1 MKKISF
7 KNFSL
12 KNPNEFRVGIFI
24 LAPVLILLLFIIL
37 KLGYSL
43 STSTIDV
50 YLKIDNIS
58 AIKKGTA
65 IKLKG
70 YDIGRVVELR
80 PVYKPA
86 LHFLATMRIKRDI
99 IIQEDCS
106 AIILNQN
113 IIGDTVVEMRNPE
126 RKGPPLRSGD
136 VIEGLEYVN
145 LEAVLR
151 DVHNLLTSVTETVN
165 IVKGISSDN
174 KQNIRGLLTNLGTS
188 VAGVNNILADS
199 QKDIPSILQSIKETT
214 STVKDISAEFK
225 KGPMSFLLTGE
236 DEDDEKERKEK
247 EAKKNKDKKTETE
260 KKDDPK
266 KSKTEEKK

>member
-7 KNFSL
+7 KN
-12 KNPNEFRVGIFI
+12 PNELRVGIFI
-24 LAPVLILLLFIIL
+24 IVPVIMLFLFVIL

-70 YDIGRVVELR
+70 YDIGRVVELQ
-80 PVYKPA
+80 PVYKPG

-99 IIQEDCS
+99 DLHEDCS

-126 RKGPPLRSGD
+126 RRGSPLRNGD

-145 LEAVLR
+145 LEAILQ
-151 DVHNLLTSVTETVN
+151 DVHKLLSTANATISGFNNISVDNRQT
-165 IVKGISSDN
+165 IKGLVTD
-174 KQNIRGLLTNLGTS
+174 LGTS
-188 VAGVNNILADS
+188 MSNVTSILNDS
-199 QKDIPSILQSIKETT
+199 QKDIPAILQSFRETAKNL
-214 STVKDISAEFK
+214 SAISVEFK
-225 KGPMSFLLTGE
+225 KRPMGFLLSGE
-236 DEDDEKERKEK
+236 EEKEEDKEK
-247 EAKKNKDKKTETE
+247 K
-260 KKDDPK
+260 
-266 KSKTEEKK
+266 

>member
-7 KNFSL
+7 KSQNEL
-12 KNPNEFRVGIFI
+12 KVGIFI
-24 LAPVLILLLFIIL
+24 LVPVLILLLFIIL

-43 STSTIDV
+43 SGSTIDV

-80 PVYKPA
+80 PVYKPG
-86 LHFLATMRIKRDI
+86 LHFLATMRIKSDI
-99 IIQEDCS
+99 DLHEDCS

-126 RKGPPLRSGD
+126 RKGSPLRNGD

-151 DVHNLLTSVTETVN
+151 DVHNLLNTVTDTVGV
-165 IVKGISSDN
+165 VKDISLDS
-174 KQNIRGLLTNLGTS
+174 KQNIRGLLTDLGTS
-188 VAGVNNILADS
+188 LAGVNALLADT
-199 QKDIPSILQSIKETT
+199 QKDLPAILQSFRETAKN
-214 STVKDISAEFK
+214 VQDISAEFK
-225 KGPMSFLLTGE
+225 KRPVGFLMSG
-236 DEDDEKERKEK
+236 EKEG
-247 EAKKNKDKKTETE
+247 DKKPENNGTD
-260 KKDDPK
+260 KKKPV
-266 KSKTEEKK
+266 EEKKN

>member
-7 KNFSL
+7 KN
-12 KNPNEFRVGIFI
+12 PNELKVGIFI
-24 LAPVLILLLFIIL
+24 LIPVIMLLVFIIL

-43 STSTIDV
+43 SGSTIDV

-80 PVYKPA
+80 PVYKPG
-86 LHFLATMRIKRDI
+86 LHFLATMRINKDI
-99 IIQEDCS
+99 DLHEDCS

-126 RKGPPLRSGD
+126 RKGSPLRNGD

-145 LEAVLR
+145 LEAILK
-151 DVHNLLTSVTETVN
+151 DVHNLLNTVTDTVN
-165 IVKGISSDN
+165 VVKGITSDSR
-174 KQNIRGLLTNLGTS
+174 QNLKGLLTDLGTS
-188 VAGVNNILADS
+188 LASVNSILGDAEKEVPEILAS
-199 QKDIPSILQSIKETT
+199 LRETAKIANEISI
-214 STVKDISAEFK
+214 EFK
-225 KGPMSFLLTGE
+225 QRPMGFIISGGGE
-236 DEDDEKERKEK
+236 G
-247 EAKKNKDKKTETE
+247 TVQTE
-260 KKDDPK
+260 KSKSENK
-266 KSKTEEKK
+266 KPVTE